1 MKAQSNDK
9 VDEALLLDAQYGF
22 HELLQLLGEASSQ
35 IKEAYS
41 DSSMGNIQGAAIV
54 ADDVIGTLSEL
65 EAKVSHVAATVAKWK
80 GWAEEYMEKAP
91 KGKLNAARLD
101 AECQKWVKGGRP

>member
-1 MKAQSNDK
+1 MKAAR
-9 VDEALLLDAQYGF
+9 VDEALLLDAQYEF

-35 IKEAYS
+35 IKEAYG
-41 DSSMGNIQGAAIV
+41 DSSMGNIQGAVIV

-65 EAKVSHVAATVAKWK
+65 EAKVSGVVATLAKWK
-80 GWAEEYMEKAP
+80 GWAEEYIENAP

>member
-1 MKAQSNDK
+1 VKSPRL
-9 VDEALLLDAQYGF
+9 DEALLLDAQYGF

-35 IKEAYS
+35 IKEAYG
-41 DSSMGNIQGAAIV
+41 DSSMGNIQGAVIV
-54 ADDVIGTLSEL
+54 ADDVISTLSEL

-80 GWAEEYMEKAP
+80 GWAEDYIENAP

-101 AECQKWVKGGRP
+101 AECQKWVKGGAK